1 MKNFNNIDREF
12 ALGDIQFMKVFNE
25 SNFVNISRQQLYG
38 KQMETAK
45 IRFDYYSNMLQK
57 AIDDF
62 ETIKINKDAVANSL
76 RNITNYNH

>member
-38 KQMETAK
+38 KQM
-45 IRFDYYSNMLQK
+45 
-57 AIDDF
+57 
-62 ETIKINKDAVANSL
+62 
-76 RNITNYNH
+76 